1 MGGIV
6 AWDRVAVYFARALAL
21 LTAIPFHEAA
31 HAWVAD
37 KLGDPTAKL
46 YGRLSLNPLRHLDPL
61 GALCMI
67 FAGFGW
73 ARPVPW
79 RPLSASPTRARDMA
93 LSAAAGPVANLLLAY
108 VYTVLYKLVG
118 YLAPANAF
126 WLFVFL
132 VLSTMVNVNITLAV
146 FNLLPVPPLDGSR
159 IFNLLLPKRWYFAVM
174 RYERIILL
182 ALFAVLFLGFL
193 DAPLGWLYTAA
204 RAPSGFCH
212 RLCGACAAARFCTER
227 GRRRI
232 WSSSPYSCI
241 WSSLPLSWP
250 TLRARWTC
258 FYILSAKTR

>member
-1 MGGIV
+1 M
-6 AWDRVAVYFARALAL
+6 
-21 LTAIPFHEAA
+21 
-31 HAWVAD
+31 AD

-73 ARPVPW
+73 ARPVPVAATV
-79 RPLSASPTRARDMA
+79 RFAHPRRDMA

-204 RAPSGFCH
+204 G
-212 RLCGACAAARFCTER
+212 RLLDFATGYVELA
-227 GRRRI
+227 
-232 WSSSPYSCI
+232 
-241 WSSLPLSWP
+241 
-250 TLRARWTC
+250 LRA
-258 FYILSAKTR
+258 LLH

>member
-31 HAWVAD
+31 HAWAAD

-67 FAGFGW
+67 FA
-73 ARPVPW
+73 
-79 RPLSASPTRARDMA
+79 
-93 LSAAAGPVANLLLAY
+93 
-108 VYTVLYKLVG
+108 

-159 IFNLLLPKRWYFAVM
+159 IFNLLLPKKWYFAVM

-193 DAPLGWLYTAA
+193 DVPLGWLYTAA
-204 RAPSGFCH
+204 G
-212 RLCGACAAARFCTER
+212 RLLDFATGYVELA
-227 GRRRI
+227 
-232 WSSSPYSCI
+232 
-241 WSSLPLSWP
+241 
-250 TLRARWTC
+250 LRAL
-258 FYILSAKTR
+258 LS

>member
-31 HAWVAD
+31 HAWAAD

-73 ARPVPW
+73 ARPVPVAATV
-79 RPLSASPTRARDMA
+79 RFAHPRRDMA
-93 LSAAAGPVANLLLAY
+93 LSAAAGPAANLLLAY

-146 FNLLPVPPLDGSR
+146 FNLL
-159 IFNLLLPKRWYFAVM
+159 LPKKWYFAVM

-193 DAPLGWLYTAA
+193 DVPLGWLYTAA
-204 RAPSGFCH
+204 G
-212 RLCGACAAARFCTER
+212 RLLDFATGYVELA
-227 GRRRI
+227 
-232 WSSSPYSCI
+232 
-241 WSSLPLSWP
+241 
-250 TLRARWTC
+250 LRAL
-258 FYILSAKTR
+258 LS

>member
-6 AWDRVAVYFARALAL
+6 AWDRVAIYFARALAL

-31 HAWVAD
+31 HAWASD

-46 YGRLSLNPLRHLDPL
+46 YGRLSLNPMRHLDPL

-73 ARPVPW
+73 ARPVPV
-79 RPLSASPTRARDMA
+79 AATTRFRHPRRDMA
-93 LSAAAGPVANLLLAY
+93 LSAAAGPAANVLLAY

-118 YLAPANAF
+118 YLAPANTF
-126 WLFVFL
+126 WVFVFV

-159 IFNLLLPKRWYFAVM
+159 IFNLLLPKKWYFAVM

-182 ALFAVLFLGFL
+182 ALFAVLFLGLL
-193 DAPLGWLYTAA
+193 DVPLNWLYTAA
-204 RAPSGFCH
+204 G
-212 RLCGACAAARFCTER
+212 RLLDFSTGYVELA
-227 GRRRI
+227 
-232 WSSSPYSCI
+232 
-241 WSSLPLSWP
+241 
-250 TLRARWTC
+250 LRA
-258 FYILSAKTR
+258 LLH

>member
-31 HAWVAD
+31 HAWAAD

-61 GALCMI
+61 GVPVAATVR
-67 FAGFGW
+67 FAHP
-73 ARPVPW
+73 R
-79 RPLSASPTRARDMA
+79 RDMA
-93 LSAAAGPVANLLLAY
+93 LSAAAGPAANLLLAY

-159 IFNLLLPKRWYFAVM
+159 IFNLLLPKKWYFAVM

-193 DAPLGWLYTAA
+193 DVPLGWLYTAA
-204 RAPSGFCH
+204 G
-212 RLCGACAAARFCTER
+212 RLLDFATGYVELA
-227 GRRRI
+227 
-232 WSSSPYSCI
+232 
-241 WSSLPLSWP
+241 
-250 TLRARWTC
+250 LRA
-258 FYILSAKTR
+258 LLH

>member
-37 KLGDPTAKL
+37 KLGDPTENCM
-46 YGRLSLNPLRHLDPL
+46 GRLSLNPLRHLDPL
-61 GALCMI
+61 ARCACDLPGS
-67 FAGFGW
+67 AGKAC
-73 ARPVPW
+73 ARGGHCPL
-79 RPLSASPTRARDMA
+79 RPP
-93 LSAAAGPVANLLLAY
+93 
-108 VYTVLYKLVG
+108 
-118 YLAPANAF
+118 APAIWPSVPPRGLWQTFFWPMFTRCCTSWWATLRPPMRF

-182 ALFAVLFLGFL
+182 ALFAVLFLGFF
-193 DAPLGWLYTAA
+193 GRAA
-204 RAPSGFCH
+204 GLAVYGGRAPSGFCH
-212 RLCGACAAARFCTER
+212 RLCGACA
-227 GRRRI
+227 
-232 WSSSPYSCI
+232 
-241 WSSLPLSWP
+241 
-250 TLRARWTC
+250 RA
-258 FYILSAKTR
+258 LLH